1 MSIVAIKVLPEPV
14 PRNIMELSC
23 LAFSSNSTY
32 NISVFI
38 NSKLGALFKAQ
49 CKSRLLMYPIDITW
63 YARGVFP
70 C

>member
-38 NSKLGALFKAQ
+38 NSKLGALFKF
-49 CKSRLLMYPIDITW
+49 CKLK
-63 YARGVFP
+63 AVF
-70 C
+70 